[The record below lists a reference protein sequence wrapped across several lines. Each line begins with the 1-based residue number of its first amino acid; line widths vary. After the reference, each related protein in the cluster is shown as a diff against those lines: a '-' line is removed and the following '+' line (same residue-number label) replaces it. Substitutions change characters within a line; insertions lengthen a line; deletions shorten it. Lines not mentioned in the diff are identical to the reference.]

1 MVDLEHNG
9 HLGNVDSVPQFP
21 SEDALK
27 EYSQRTGRFYRR
39 DLVPGKS
46 LLSSLQRPL
55 PDSRPEQAYMDDR
68 KKKGRK
74 QGGIVLNLSKR
85 GS

>member
-1 MVDLEHNG
+1 M
-9 HLGNVDSVPQFP
+9 PQFP

-27 EYSQRTGRFYRR
+27 EYSQITGRFYRQ

-46 LLSSLQRPL
+46 LLKSLQRPL
-55 PDSRPEQAYMDDR
+55 PDSRPEQAHMDR

-74 QGGIVLNLSKR
+74 QGGIVSNLSKR